1 MLSRPWQVQLH
12 HTLREGNAYADFL
25 SKKGARQSCHHV
37 LLEHPLQEMSLM
49 LLGDAY
55 GVNFIRE

>member
-25 SKKGARQSCHHV
+25 AKKGTRQSCHHV
-37 LLEHPLQEMSLM
+37 LLEHLLQEMSLM
-49 LLGDAY
+49 LPVDTSR
-55 GVNFIRE
+55 VHFIRQ